1 MNAESILTCVCCG
14 LLVGLAG
21 WLFRHSV
28 DRSTHLDGR
37 LMVSEE
43 IFLTKLSA
51 LEDRLKG
58 EITAVKVKLE
68 DLEQFTHHIDGR
80 LERMA
85 RE

>member
-1 MNAESILTCVCCG
+1 MNVETILTYLCCG
-14 LLVGLAG
+14 LLVGLGG

-28 DRSTHLDGR
+28 DRKTHLDGR

-43 IFLTKLSA
+43 IFIAKLSA

-68 DLEQFTHHIDGR
+68 DLEQFTHHIDRR
-80 LERMA
+80 LENMMNH
-85 RE
+85 